1 MIGYWRTVFDESK
14 ETNEKNLFS
23 RKKHCLTCLL
33 RDVDIVSI
41 SFSGTFLV
49 SQPGVHVLSR
59 QCTSQSPLRFQS
71 CVKETADDKKGSQ
84 AYFMVDENFTLKL
97 VLK

>member
-1 MIGYWRTVFDESK
+1 MK
-14 ETNEKNLFS
+14 QLFS
-23 RKKHCLTCLL
+23 RKKQCLTCLL

-49 SQPGVHVLSR
+49 SQPGVHILSR

-71 CVKETADDKKGSQ
+71 CIKETANDKKGSQ
-84 AYFMVDENFTLKL
+84 AYFMVDENSTLKL